1 MTVYMGSSRAVVARL
16 HADGSLDESFG
27 KGGFVLQPRGV
38 DSRIHHEA
46 LDGWPVFTG
55 YGDGHA
61 VVGLGTYR
69 LLGENLKSPGIVV
82 LNAPD
87 VFWSDTSATIEFSR
101 ELGSDGPL
109 GFDWQLGFDGQ
120 QPDSYIVESNAAWKD
135 GEFGA
140 RTYGFNLAQY
150 GVAGTKQLHFYFQNE
165 SGDFLMAGGY
175 FYPRFENHVPAP
187 VPNAT
192 GIVPPVPPA
201 GGGGN
206 FGAALSA
213 LLGIVYLAKSVRRQ
227 GQRKYPQLKQ
237 VPQPVVQHGQHQR
250 RSA

>member
-1 MTVYMGSSRAVVARL
+1 
-16 HADGSLDESFG
+16 
-27 KGGFVLQPRGV
+27 
-38 DSRIHHEA
+38 
-46 LDGWPVFTG
+46 
-55 YGDGHA
+55 
-61 VVGLGTYR
+61 
-69 LLGENLKSPGIVV
+69 
-82 LNAPD
+82 
-87 VFWSDTSATIEFSR
+87 
-101 ELGSDGPL
+101 L